1 MSRQFGNRTSVRTY
15 QNLHNRSALLGDAR
29 PDDERPNYFGQ
40 DPQQQQQQS
49 VKVNMNDRDLDYL
62 ESQNDDE
69 ISGLSAKVKI
79 LKSITG
85 KIGEEIRHG
94 NSFIDTM
101 NDQFSNTGS
110 VLGKTMNNFK
120 IMASKESGTM
130 WWCLTLFIVFII
142 FFFYYH
148 FK

>member
-1 MSRQFGNRTSVRTY
+1 MS
-15 QNLHNRSALLGDAR
+15 
-29 PDDERPNYFGQ
+29 
-40 DPQQQQQQS
+40 
-49 VKVNMNDRDLDYL
+49 DRDLDYL
-62 ESQNDDE
+62 EGQNEED

-79 LKSITG
+79 LKNITG
-85 KIGEEIRHG
+85 RIGDEIRSG
-94 NSFIDTM
+94 NSLIDTM

-130 WWCLTLFIVFII
+130 WCMLTLFIVCVV
-142 FFFYYH
+142 FFFYFYF